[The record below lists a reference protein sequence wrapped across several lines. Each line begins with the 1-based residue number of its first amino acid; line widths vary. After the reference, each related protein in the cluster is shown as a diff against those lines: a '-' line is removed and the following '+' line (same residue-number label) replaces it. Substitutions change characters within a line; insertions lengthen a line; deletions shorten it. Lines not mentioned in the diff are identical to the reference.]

1 VAVPKKKR
9 SKKYYYTKLQVQ
21 SLKLKSANIL
31 TTKVPYSQV
40 GIKLT
45 VIPQLKTELVT
56 IPFVI

>member
-9 SKKYYYTKLQVQ
+9 SKKYYYIKLQVQ

-31 TTKVPYSQV
+31 TTKVPCSQV